1 MTTEKKKVEKLEKET
16 VNLKDVGRYFYG
28 LGRRKTA
35 TAKIRVYFDCPK
47 DLKNKAVIN
56 GVPIKNYFSSS
67 VELYNVYKPLEVVGV
82 QQKDI
87 FISIKAE
94 GGGKTGQS
102 EAARLALSRA
112 LMVKDIGYRSLLKSM
127 GFLTRDPRM
136 KERKKPG
143 LKRARR
149 APQWTKR

>member
-1 MTTEKKKVEKLEKET
+1 MITEDKKVEEKEID
-16 VNLKDVGRYFYG
+16 LSKAGKYFYG

-35 TAKIRVYFDCPK
+35 TAKIRIYFDCPK
-47 DLKNKAVIN
+47 ELKNKALIN
-56 GVPIKNYFSSS
+56 GMAIKDYFSSS
-67 VELYNVYKPLEVVGV
+67 VELFNIYKPLEIVGIN
-82 QQKDI
+82 QKDV

-102 EAARLALSRA
+102 GAARLALSRA
-112 LMVKDIGYRSLLKSM
+112 LMEKDIDCRPLLKSV

-143 LKRARR
+143 LRRARR